1 MNLEQLEYVV
11 EIAKT
16 QSFSAASEHLHVTQ
30 SAISQSIHR
39 LEKELGLILFER
51 SRQGPTLHRKA
62 NSLLPRHWTFCS
74 GLMN

>member
-39 LEKELGLILFER
+39 LENELGMILFER
-51 SRQGPTLHRKA
+51 SRHGTRA
-62 NSLLPRHWTFCS
+62 NSSLPGHSIFCS
-74 GLMN
+74 ELMN